1 MSDTK
6 PAKSRKKAE
15 SAEAGSSPAKPGRP
29 STFSQEVADEIC
41 ERLSQGEPLRQ
52 ICRDERMPAW
62 QTVYGWKAAHED
74 FSKRIASAR
83 EAGFD
88 AIAEECLEIA
98 DETAFDT
105 VETDQGFR
113 ANSEWISRSKLR
125 VETRL
130 KLLAKWDPKRY
141 GDKITNELTGANG
154 GAIQVQSAA
163 ALTDDQLAAIA
174 AGKPCN

>member
-6 PAKSRKKAE
+6 PKTRKKAAP
-15 SAEAGSSPAKPGRP
+15 AEAGSPGKPGRP

-62 QTVYGWKAAHED
+62 QTVYGWKAAHEE
-74 FSKRIASAR
+74 FSKRIAHAR

-113 ANSEWISRSKLR
+113 ANTEWISRSKLR

-141 GDKITNELTGANG
+141 GDRVDLNHG
-154 GAIQVQSAA
+154 GQDGNPVDLNWTINFV
-163 ALTDDQLAAIA
+163 
-174 AGKPCN
+174 KPKDEG

>member
-1 MSDTK
+1 
-6 PAKSRKKAE
+6 
-15 SAEAGSSPAKPGRP
+15 
-29 STFSQEVADEIC
+29 
-41 ERLSQGEPLRQ
+41 
-52 ICRDERMPAW
+52 MPNW
-62 QTVYGWKAAHED
+62 QTVYRWKAENAD
-74 FSKRIASAR
+74 LSNRIARAR

-105 VETDQGFR
+105 IIGDNGDR
-113 ANSEWISRSKLR
+113 PNSEWITRSKLR

-141 GDKITNELTGANG
+141 GDKTTTELTGADG
-154 GAIQVQSAA
+154 GPIKVQSAA

>member
-6 PAKSRKKAE
+6 PAKTPRKKAE
-15 SAEAGSSPAKPGRP
+15 KAEAGSPPPAPPAKPGRP
-29 STFSQEVADEIC
+29 STFTQEVADEIC

-62 QTVYGWKAAHED
+62 QTVYGWKAAHEE
-74 FSKRIASAR
+74 FSKRIAHAR

-105 VETDQGFR
+105 VIGENGDR
-113 ANSEWISRSKLR
+113 ANTEWISRSKLR

-141 GDKITNELTGANG
+141 GDKVTQEHTNPDGSGLFTGIKVEFVKPNG
-154 GAIQVQSAA
+154 NS
-163 ALTDDQLAAIA
+163 
-174 AGKPCN
+174 

>member
-1 MSDTK
+1 MSDTTK
-6 PAKSRKKAE
+6 AKKTRTAAP
-15 SAEAGSSPAKPGRP
+15 AEARPPGRP
-29 STFSQEVADEIC
+29 STFTQEIADEII

-52 ICRDERMPAW
+52 ICRDDRMPAW
-62 QTVYGWKAAHED
+62 QTVYRWKADDEA
-74 FSKRIASAR
+74 FSRRIAGAR

-105 VETDQGFR
+105 VSTEHGDR

-141 GDKITNELTGANG
+141 GDKITQEHTNPDGSGLFTGIKVEFVKPNG
-154 GAIQVQSAA
+154 NS
-163 ALTDDQLAAIA
+163 
-174 AGKPCN
+174 

>member
-1 MSDTK
+1 MSDDTK
-6 PAKSRKKAE
+6 KPTRKKAAP
-15 SAEAGSSPAKPGRP
+15 AEAKPPGRP
-29 STFSQEVADEIC
+29 STFTQEVADEIC

-62 QTVYGWKAAHED
+62 QTVYGWKAANEE
-74 FSKRIASAR
+74 FSKRIAGAR

-141 GDKITNELTGANG
+141 GDKQTTELTGPNG
-154 GAIQVQSAA
+154 GPVEFTGITRRIVKA
-163 ALTDDQLAAIA
+163 
-174 AGKPCN
+174 NE

>member
-6 PAKSRKKAE
+6 PKTRKKAAP
-15 SAEAGSSPAKPGRP
+15 AEAAPPAPPAKPGRP

-105 VETDQGFR
+105 VCGESGDR

-141 GDKITNELTGANG
+141 GDKVDLNHG
-154 GAIQVQSAA
+154 GQDGNPVNMNWTIDFV
-163 ALTDDQLAAIA
+163 
-174 AGKPCN
+174 KPSDEG

>member
-1 MSDTK
+1 MTEPK
-6 PAKSRKKAE
+6 AKTRKKAAP
-15 SAEAGSSPAKPGRP
+15 AEAGPPAQPAPRGRP
-29 STFSQEVADEIC
+29 SSFSQEVADEIC

-52 ICRDERMPAW
+52 ICRDDRMPAW
-62 QTVYGWKAAHED
+62 QTVYGWKAAHEE

-88 AIAEECLEIA
+88 AIAEECLDIA

-105 VETDQGFR
+105 VSTEHGDR
-113 ANSEWISRSKLR
+113 ANTEWISRSKLR

-141 GDKITNELTGANG
+141 GDKITQELTGANG
-154 GAIQVQSAA
+154 GPVEFTGITRRIVKA
-163 ALTDDQLAAIA
+163 
-174 AGKPCN
+174 NE